1 MKIYFLMILL
11 LSVINCNAQKIE
23 VGIVGGISH
32 VYTIENYYGNFNLK
46 NQFHGNFN
54 TFIFGLRFLHNTHK
68 RFGLRSG
75 IYLTE
80 KGYKFNDRNTRYHDA
95 VDYNNPQYDLSNLS
109 LPTHIEIP
117 LLFSLHATKILD
129 VFAGTGYSVN
139 ISRNVKPTNSYFDIP
154 MNVGFTLHKKAM
166 SLDCMYSIGT
176 IPYAVGSA
184 SVNDV
189 YLYTNNQFTAVLGFA
204 INKKNKGCLSCKSMN
219 KKF

>member
-1 MKIYFLMILL
+1 MKKYFLLGFIFCAF
-11 LSVINCNAQKIE
+11 ITYAQKVE
-23 VGIVGGISH
+23 VSIAGGISH
-32 VYTIENYYGNFNLK
+32 IYTIENHYGNINLK

-54 TFIFGLRFLHNTHK
+54 TFIFGLRFFHNTHK

-95 VDYNNPQYDLSNLS
+95 INYYNPHYSYRNYS
-109 LPTHIEIP
+109 LPTHIEFP
-117 LLFSLHATKILD
+117 LLFSLHATKTID
-129 VFAGTGYSVN
+129 IFAGIGYSLN

-154 MNVGFTLHKKAM
+154 MNIGFTLHRKAM

-176 IPYAVGSA
+176 IPYAVGSNGL
-184 SVNDV
+184 NDV